1 MDERVADPISQQLL
15 INFWNADDRWT
26 ALWISIFLV
35 INLMIHL
42 APVRVFGEL
51 EFWVSAIKVIS
62 VVAFIIVVW
71 AIMGG
76 AGPKGRKHGGENYR
90 LDGLTGGVVSIPLA
104 LRMCIQRTDTG
115 RLLQFNGFKGLG
127 SVFVTAAF
135 ACGGTEM
142 VGIVAGEAAHPRYN
156 LPRAIRTLMW
166 RIFIFYIVSMLFLTF
181 VVRYDS
187 DQLVGGKNAKSSP
200 FVIAIEDAGIEVL
213 PHILNAVV
221 IVCVCSVGSTSVY
234 IASRTLKAMAED
246 GFALKIFE
254 RTDSK
259 GRPYA
264 ALIFTGLV
272 STMLSYLNVS
282 STGAIVFGW

>member
-1 MDERVADPISQQLL
+1 
-15 INFWNADDRWT
+15 
-26 ALWISIFLV
+26 
-35 INLMIHL
+35 
-42 APVRVFGEL
+42 
-51 EFWVSAIKVIS
+51 
-62 VVAFIIVVW
+62 
-71 AIMGG
+71 
-76 AGPKGRKHGGENYR
+76 
-90 LDGLTGGVVSIPLA
+90 
-104 LRMCIQRTDTG
+104 
-115 RLLQFNGFKGLG
+115 
-127 SVFVTAAF
+127 
-135 ACGGTEM
+135 M

-272 STMLSYLNVS
+272 STALSYLNVD
-282 STGAIVFGW
+282 STGAMVFGW